1 MIDREILR
9 EQYFQFDE
17 PVPYDLGDGK
27 EVIVTPV
34 KMKHSELFTTC
45 AQILM
50 IDKNSSPS
58 VEIIQMPYLKFLTD
72 VLFPQSGVYPLNL
85 GTICAIC
92 LGMKNPQII
101 LDKKGKPAIRDSE
114 LDITINCQQ
123 FDDISKII
131 LYQNFVDYDDRY
143 IDPDFK
149 KAMRETDELR
159 NKNIEIPNTER
170 KMAILTSHTGIRRAD
185 IKEMTMREFSL
196 VFAEVVGEVQY
207 IATTSI
213 AAFGGNDIDHWVYR
227 KKRGAF
233 DSYITD
239 VDAYTRSM
247 GGSSSIRTVTNDA
260 SYGNEMQ
267 SKFDNFLNKNNIG
280 GT

>member
-1 MIDREILR
+1 M
-9 EQYFQFDE
+9 
-17 PVPYDLGDGK
+17 
-27 EVIVTPV
+27 
-34 KMKHSELFTTC
+34 
-45 AQILM
+45 
-50 IDKNSSPS
+50 
-58 VEIIQMPYLKFLTD
+58 
-72 VLFPQSGVYPLNL
+72 
-85 GTICAIC
+85 
-92 LGMKNPQII
+92 
-101 LDKKGKPAIRDSE
+101 
-114 LDITINCQQ
+114 
-123 FDDISKII
+123 
-131 LYQNFVDYDDRY
+131 
-143 IDPDFK
+143 
-149 KAMRETDELR
+149 
-159 NKNIEIPNTER
+159 
-170 KMAILTSHTGIRRAD
+170 
-185 IKEMTMREFSL
+185 
-196 VFAEVVGEVQY
+196 QY